1 MLRGWTAI
9 NDDGSGGISTPGA
22 EDTAPSTEPKPT
34 ETGESTV
41 APGLSNGAPEA
52 ANGVQ
57 PSTEITPRDIGESL
71 EVQEAQAN
79 KLYSDALGLLR
90 SHGHGT
96 KEVSEEVIRSGW
108 TWSDLKE
115 SI

>member
-22 EDTAPSTEPKPT
+22 EDTAPSTTEPKPT
-34 ETGESTV
+34 ETGESAV
-41 APGLSNGAPEA
+41 APGLSNGALEA
-52 ANGVQ
+52 VNGVQ

-96 KEVSEEVIRSGW
+96 KEVSEEVI
-108 TWSDLKE
+108 
-115 SI
+115 